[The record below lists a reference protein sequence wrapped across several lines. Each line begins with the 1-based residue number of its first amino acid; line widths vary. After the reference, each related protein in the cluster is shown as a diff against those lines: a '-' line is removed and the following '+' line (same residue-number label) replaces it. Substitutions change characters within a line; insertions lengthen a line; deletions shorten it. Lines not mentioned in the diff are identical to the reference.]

1 MNMNSEIRETEIP
14 MTSAS
19 GYTDPAVL
27 PVADEPLLLPP
38 GETTSDVN
46 QQLNQ
51 VGERIS
57 KFLTGL
63 PEYLSEFFG
72 EYRRPLIT
80 LGLLFGGILAVKI
93 TLALLDAVDDIPLL
107 APILQLVGLGYS
119 AWFIY
124 RYLLK
129 ASTRQELGQ
138 ELGEL
143 KDQIVGNLPK

>member
-1 MNMNSEIRETEIP
+1 MNSEIKETEIP
-14 MTSAS
+14 VVSTPD
-19 GYTDPAVL
+19 YTDPAVL
-27 PVADEPLLLPP
+27 PILDEPLLLPAGEP
-38 GETTSDVN
+38 TSETT

-51 VGERIS
+51 IGDRIS
-57 KFLTGL
+57 KFLAGL

-80 LGLLFGGILAVKI
+80 LGLIFGGILAVKM

-119 AWFIY
+119 AWFVY
-124 RYLLK
+124 RYMLK
-129 ASTRQELGQ
+129 AATRQELGQ

-143 KDQIVGNLPK
+143 KNQIVGNLPK

>member
-1 MNMNSEIRETEIP
+1 MNSEIRETEIP

-19 GYTDPAVL
+19 DYADPAVL

-51 VGERIS
+51 VGERVS

-80 LGLLFGGILAVKI
+80 LGLLFGGILAVKM

-119 AWFIY
+119 AWFVY

-138 ELGEL
+138 ELGDL

>member
-1 MNMNSEIRETEIP
+1 MNSEIKETEIP
-14 MTSAS
+14 VVSTPD
-19 GYTDPAVL
+19 YTDPTVL
-27 PVADEPLLLPP
+27 PILDEPLLLPAGEP
-38 GETTSDVN
+38 TSETT

-51 VGERIS
+51 IGDRIS
-57 KFLTGL
+57 KFLAGL

-80 LGLLFGGILAVKI
+80 LGLIFGGILAVKM

-119 AWFIY
+119 AWFVY
-124 RYLLK
+124 RYMLK
-129 ASTRQELGQ
+129 AATRQELGQ

-143 KDQIVGNLPK
+143 KNQIVGNLPK

>member
-1 MNMNSEIRETEIP
+1 MNSEIRETEIP
-14 MTSAS
+14 VVSTPD
-19 GYTDPAVL
+19 YTDPVVL
-27 PVADEPLLLPP
+27 PILDEPLLLPA
-38 GETTSDVN
+38 GEPTSEAT

-51 VGERIS
+51 IGERIS
-57 KFLTGL
+57 KFLAGL

-80 LGLLFGGILAVKI
+80 LGLLFAGILAVKM
-93 TLALLDAVDDIPLL
+93 TFALLDAVDDIPLL

-119 AWFIY
+119 AWFVY
-124 RYLLK
+124 RYMLK
-129 ASTRQELGQ
+129 ANTRQELGQ

>member
-1 MNMNSEIRETEIP
+1 MNSEIRETEIP
-14 MTSAS
+14 VAS
-19 GYTDPAVL
+19 TPDFTDPTVL
-27 PVADEPLLLPP
+27 PMSDEPLLLPP
-38 GETTSDVN
+38 GEPTSDVN

-51 VGERIS
+51 IGERIS
-57 KFLTGL
+57 TFLAGL

-80 LGLLFGGILAVKI
+80 LGLIFSGILAVKM

-107 APILQLVGLGYS
+107 APIFELVGFGYS
-119 AWFIY
+119 VWFVY

-129 ASTRQELGQ
+129 ASTRQELGL